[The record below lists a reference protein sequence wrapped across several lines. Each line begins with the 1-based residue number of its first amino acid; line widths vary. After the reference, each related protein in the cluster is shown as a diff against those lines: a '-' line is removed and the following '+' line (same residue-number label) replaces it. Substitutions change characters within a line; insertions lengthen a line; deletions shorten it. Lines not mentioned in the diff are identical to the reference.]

1 MYERLRTTDDLYLL
15 TCSSTLPGPH
25 NSRFSESQGE
35 LSSTFN
41 LADTLPV
48 EPLDV
53 LGDVA
58 TLTATT
64 TQLPKIPITPG
75 EYQP

>member
-1 MYERLRTTDDLYLL
+1 MMNDCTHSLHH
-15 TCSSTLPGPH
+15 SSILPGPH
-25 NSRFSESQGE
+25 HSGFSKSQGE
-35 LSSTFN
+35 LCSTLN

-48 EPLDV
+48 EPLYV

-58 TLTATT
+58 AFTAST

-75 EYQP
+75 EHQP